1 MNDFRLET
9 LMHDP
14 IHGYIPYIDR
24 DPTTGSTTERDL
36 IESKWMQRMR
46 YIHQLQTAWWVYPS
60 AEHTRFQH
68 CVGVMH
74 LASRWVNRLFSSLK
88 EICPEVPSLG
98 YVETLMRVSGLLHDV
113 GHGPFGHF
121 FDDHFLKP
129 MGHTH
134 ESIGAA
140 IIRGPLAEI
149 INGIRSNPNSQ
160 LSDDEQLDPDQV
172 AWIIQR
178 PTDLESQMPRWLV
191 MLRSLLSGIYTIDNM
206 DFVLRDAYMSGYSQ
220 KSYDMDRMLRYSFFS
235 ESGLTIH
242 ERGIEALLRFMAAR
256 AELFRNVYFH
266 RNVRA
271 IDLTLADLFPA
282 TIKRL
287 FDCDPIMNL
296 DRYHGLTEQSLLVDV
311 RRWADSED
319 HELSKLGTAWCQLID
334 GRLNWEMAA
343 QRTIVFNPGDSE
355 DSSIFSEPSM
365 VEQKIR
371 QHFPSSLA
379 DVPLRVDIARQL
391 FRPQQ
396 STPVI
401 AQNFIQNNATGTIRA
416 LSSHELVN
424 QLPVS
429 HRICR
434 VYSQGVE
441 YAQEISSA
449 LDAIISGRGG
459 DDLTNM

>member
-1 MNDFRLET
+1 
-9 LMHDP
+9 
-14 IHGYIPYIDR
+14 
-24 DPTTGSTTERDL
+24 
-36 IESKWMQRMR
+36 
-46 YIHQLQTAWWVYPS
+46 
-60 AEHTRFQH
+60 
-68 CVGVMH
+68 
-74 LASRWVNRLFSSLK
+74 
-88 EICPEVPSLG
+88 
-98 YVETLMRVSGLLHDV
+98 
-113 GHGPFGHF
+113 
-121 FDDHFLKP
+121 
-129 MGHTH
+129 
-134 ESIGAA
+134 
-140 IIRGPLAEI
+140 
-149 INGIRSNPNSQ
+149 
-160 LSDDEQLDPDQV
+160 
-172 AWIIQR
+172 
-178 PTDLESQMPRWLV
+178 
-191 MLRSLLSGIYTIDNM
+191 
-206 DFVLRDAYMSGYSQ
+206 
-220 KSYDMDRMLRYSFFS
+220 
-235 ESGLTIH
+235 
-242 ERGIEALLRFMAAR
+242 MAAR

>member
-1 MNDFRLET
+1 
-9 LMHDP
+9 
-14 IHGYIPYIDR
+14 
-24 DPTTGSTTERDL
+24 
-36 IESKWMQRMR
+36 
-46 YIHQLQTAWWVYPS
+46 
-60 AEHTRFQH
+60 
-68 CVGVMH
+68 
-74 LASRWVNRLFSSLK
+74 
-88 EICPEVPSLG
+88 
-98 YVETLMRVSGLLHDV
+98 
-113 GHGPFGHF
+113 
-121 FDDHFLKP
+121 
-129 MGHTH
+129 MGT
-134 ESIGAA
+134 
-140 IIRGPLAEI
+140 
-149 INGIRSNPNSQ
+149 
-160 LSDDEQLDPDQV
+160 
-172 AWIIQR
+172 
-178 PTDLESQMPRWLV
+178 
-191 MLRSLLSGIYTIDNM
+191 
-206 DFVLRDAYMSGYSQ
+206 
-220 KSYDMDRMLRYSFFS
+220 
-235 ESGLTIH
+235 
-242 ERGIEALLRFMAAR
+242 
-256 AELFRNVYFH
+256 
-266 RNVRA
+266 
-271 IDLTLADLFPA
+271 
-282 TIKRL
+282 
-287 FDCDPIMNL
+287 C
-296 DRYHGLTEQSLLVDV
+296 
-311 RRWADSED
+311 
-319 HELSKLGTAWCQLID
+319 
-334 GRLNWEMAA
+334 LNWEMAA